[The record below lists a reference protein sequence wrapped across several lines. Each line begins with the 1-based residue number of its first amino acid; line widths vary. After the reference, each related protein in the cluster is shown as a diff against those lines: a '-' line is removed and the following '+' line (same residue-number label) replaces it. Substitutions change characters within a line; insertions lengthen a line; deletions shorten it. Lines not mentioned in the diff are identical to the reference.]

1 MNYYRVIVSWND
13 SAVICIEA
21 ENATEA
27 AKQAYD
33 LVETGQ
39 ADYHLD
45 PMNASNFRVDEVQT
59 LANPDDEERSYIT
72 KNAEAWADYQE
83 NFI

>member
-1 MNYYRVIVSWND
+1 MNYYRVIVSWSD

-33 LVETGQ
+33 LVEAGE

-45 PMNASNFRVDEVQT
+45 PMNASNFRVDEVQA
-59 LANPDDEERSYIT
+59 LAIPDAEDRSYIT

-83 NFI
+83 SLI